1 MQKIRKFL
9 WLCKGKV
16 VPKRVQPD
24 FVSREARIL
33 LMVYKYI
40 QSALRGVLYLFLHH
54 TLFNCARHVD
64 GRQCAG
70 EYKLVPARPVSVR
83 ERTRE
88 DKKGTVLG
96 FYDSPPYSSPS
107 T

>member
-1 MQKIRKFL
+1 MQKIRKLL
-9 WLCKGKV
+9 WLRKGKV
-16 VPKRVQPD
+16 VPERVQPE
-24 FVSREARIL
+24 FVIREARMI

-54 TLFNCARHVD
+54 TLSSRARHVD

-83 ERTRE
+83 EGTRE
-88 DKKGTVLG
+88 DKKGTILD
-96 FYDSPPYSSPS
+96 FYASPP
-107 T
+107 